1 MEGIICR
8 ENFLTNDES
17 LFEILKNNIVWDE
30 RMSARKT
37 ASFGRAYNYSQMEY
51 PFQEFTNEIKEI
63 IASIDEF
70 LGFRPNN
77 CLINYYENGNSTMG
91 FHSDQIDILENDTGV
106 VIISVGETRILRFR
120 NIKNR
125 EIIVDFN
132 LVSGSLIYMAN
143 EIQNDWQ
150 HAITKS
156 NTENGRMSLT
166 FRKLK

>member
-1 MEGIICR
+1 MEGIIYR
-8 ENFLTNDES
+8 ENFLDNHES
-17 LFEILKNNIVWDE
+17 LFEILKNNIIWDE

-37 ASFGRAYNYSQMEY
+37 ASFGRAYDYSQMEY
-51 PFQEFTNEIKEI
+51 PFQPFTSDLKDI
-63 IASIDEF
+63 IESINST

-77 CLINYYENGNSTMG
+77 CLINYYEDGNSSMG

-106 VIISVGETRILRFR
+106 VIISVGETRTLRFR
-120 NIKNR
+120 NVKNR

-143 EIQNDWQ
+143 EIQNEWQ